1 MCSRIMAEA
10 LALLITIVSDSPLPF
25 GHCQTYFSFAK
36 GAPDPATGDAMTPDT
51 LAPNQTAFINLPASL
66 FDSVPEDRPN
76 IGVFFALYDNPSLFP
91 VAEAEV
97 ENSTRVVTVL
107 SPVIAATVG
116 PGLFFMDL
124 DPPVSILLRLQE
136 LGENDVCMNNTVTH

>member
-36 GAPDPATGDAMTPDT
+36 GAPDPDTGAAMTPDT

-66 FDSVPEDRPN
+66 FDSVPEDRTN

-97 ENSTRVVTVL
+97 ENSTRVITVL

-116 PGLFFMDL
+116 PGLSFMNL

-136 LGENDVCMNNTVTH
+136 LGENDVCMNNTVTQ

>member
-1 MCSRIMAEA
+1 M
-10 LALLITIVSDSPLPF
+10 V
-25 GHCQTYFSFAK
+25 
-36 GAPDPATGDAMTPDT
+36 PDA
-51 LAPNQTAFINLPASL
+51 LAPNQTAFIHLPVSL
-66 FDSVPEDRPN
+66 FASVPENRTN

-97 ENSTRVVTVL
+97 ENSTRVITVL

-136 LGENDVCMNNTVTH
+136 PGENEVCMNNTVTH

>member
-1 MCSRIMAEA
+1 
-10 LALLITIVSDSPLPF
+10 
-25 GHCQTYFSFAK
+25 
-36 GAPDPATGDAMTPDT
+36 MTPDT

-66 FDSVPEDRPN
+66 FDRVPENRTN

-97 ENSTRVVTVL
+97 ENSTRVITVL

-116 PGLFFMDL
+116 PGLFFMNL
-124 DPPVSILLRLQE
+124 DPPISILLRLRE
-136 LGENDVCMNNTVTH
+136 LGEDEV

>member
-1 MCSRIMAEA
+1 
-10 LALLITIVSDSPLPF
+10 
-25 GHCQTYFSFAK
+25 
-36 GAPDPATGDAMTPDT
+36 MTPDT

-66 FDSVPEDRPN
+66 FDRVPENRTN

-97 ENSTRVVTVL
+97 ENSTRVITVL

-116 PGLFFMDL
+116 PGLPFMNL
-124 DPPVSILLRLQE
+124 DPPVSILLRLRE
-136 LGENDVCMNNTVTH
+136 LGEDEV